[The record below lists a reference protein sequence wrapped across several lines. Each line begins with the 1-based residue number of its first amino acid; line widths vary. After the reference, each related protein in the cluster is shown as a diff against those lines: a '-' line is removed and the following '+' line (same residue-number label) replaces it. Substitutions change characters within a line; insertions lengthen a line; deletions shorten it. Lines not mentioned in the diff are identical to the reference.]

1 MRVGHVDHARC
12 VFARGGS
19 LGLNGGMTIAD
30 RAAVPHAL
38 TEAEK
43 GVMFAVMAHLVWGG
57 MAFYFGLIR
66 HVSPVEIA
74 VHRGLWALP
83 VAGFIVWYLG
93 QYRDVRK
100 AISSPRNLAIL
111 SLTSVLIVFNW
122 GFYVWSIEVGRI
134 RYSTAGLLQYISPSL
149 VFPTAVFAFGEPLD
163 VWKLVSF
170 ALIWLALAIF
180 TVAAIRDERNR
191 RMDVGPL

>member
-12 VFARGGS
+12 VFARGS
-19 LGLNGGMTIAD
+19 PSGLNGGMTIAD
-30 RAAVPHAL
+30 QVVAPRSM

-83 VAGFIVWYLG
+83 AAGFIVWYLG

-134 RYSTAGLLQYISPSL
+134 RYLNRPGIAGGSNS
-149 VFPTAVFAFGEPLD
+149 
-163 VWKLVSF
+163 
-170 ALIWLALAIF
+170 
-180 TVAAIRDERNR
+180 
-191 RMDVGPL
+191 